1 MIILKRE
8 EVSDMLYLPSER
20 GQGIVEYAL
29 LLALVTITVLVI
41 LSLIGP
47 AVGNIFSNLYLNM

>member
-1 MIILKRE
+1 
-8 EVSDMLYLPSER
+8 MLYLPREQ

-29 LLALVTITVLVI
+29 LLALVTLVVLVI

-47 AVGNIFSNLYLNM
+47 AVGNIFSNLYVNM